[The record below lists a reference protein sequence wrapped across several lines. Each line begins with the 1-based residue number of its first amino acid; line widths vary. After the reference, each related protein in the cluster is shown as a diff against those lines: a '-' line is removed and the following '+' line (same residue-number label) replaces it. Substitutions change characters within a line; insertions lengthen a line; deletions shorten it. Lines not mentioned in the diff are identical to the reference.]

1 MSLKDGIISAP
12 VSIDDVK
19 SVLGESSNDLAT
31 LCKSD
36 NIDKWA
42 EHKPVVYKAN
52 FDSNDGKGN
61 GNYGLSPVIVEGDS
75 SYTNDTTAMS
85 NIIQAI
91 LKGNDDWVYAH
102 PTGGANSP
110 YRLGDFVGYKNKN
123 YPPFYMNYDKEV
135 SVNVQVTPT
144 YMWGITEGE
153 DLLYSKFSLFDNN
166 DLYLWGF
173 YSKYPNFKSFN
184 YFRSDSPIAE
194 GARVGTQITVGLGR
208 KYFVF
213 AMGNAKGN
221 KFLTIPN
228 SYGKA
233 KLTSYPLSAVFY
245 RSFFEED
252 LSLVT
257 ADCKDQISVGY
268 GTYSLYTLLELEEEY
283 GDGLHLILA
292 VNRYRDFYITFYG
305 TPLTNSSYELTDV
318 KLSYE
323 GSDYNLSDLKID
335 QNPAGS
341 LSLIKGK
348 SQYFSFHF
356 KNVFS
361 DYDATTNQPKQLD
374 IQLKIK
380 GNTIINLYG
389 TKLYSIGGKAINEDG
404 FVPYKY
410 NQY

>member
-52 FDSNDGKGN
+52 FDSNNGKGN
-61 GNYGLSPVIVEGDS
+61 GNYGLSPVTVEGNSD
-75 SYTNDTTAMS
+75 YTNDTTAMS

-102 PTGGANSP
+102 PTGGVNSP

-123 YPPFYMNYDKEV
+123 YPPFYMNYGKEV

-153 DLLYSKFSLFDNN
+153 DLLYSKFSLFDKN

-173 YSKYPNFKSFN
+173 YSKYPNFKSFD
-184 YFRSDSPIAE
+184 YFHSDSPIVE

-208 KYFVF
+208 LYFVF
-213 AMGNAKGN
+213 AFGNAKGN

-233 KLTSYPLSAVFY
+233 RLTSYPLSAVFY
-245 RSFFEED
+245 SSFFEED
-252 LSLVT
+252 LSLIT
-257 ADCKDQISVGY
+257 ADSKDQINVGY
-268 GTYSLYTLLELEEEY
+268 GTSSYWTLLDLEQEY
-283 GDGLHLILA
+283 GDGLYPILA
-292 VNRYRDFYITFYG
+292 VNNYRDFHIAFNG
-305 TPLTNSSYELTDV
+305 TPLTSSYYELTDV
-318 KLSYE
+318 KLAYE
-323 GSDYNLSDLKID
+323 GAEYSLSDLKID
-335 QNPAGS
+335 QNSAGS
-341 LSLIKGK
+341 LSFIKGK
-348 SQYFSFHF
+348 LQFFDFHF
-356 KNVFS
+356 NKVFS
-361 DYDATTNQPKQLD
+361 DYDATMNQPKQLD

-389 TKLYSIGGKAINEDG
+389 TKLYSIGGKAIGEDG
-404 FVPYKY
+404 FTIYKY

>member
-1 MSLKDGIISAP
+1 
-12 VSIDDVK
+12 
-19 SVLGESSNDLAT
+19 
-31 LCKSD
+31 
-36 NIDKWA
+36 
-42 EHKPVVYKAN
+42 
-52 FDSNDGKGN
+52 
-61 GNYGLSPVIVEGDS
+61 
-75 SYTNDTTAMS
+75 
-85 NIIQAI
+85 
-91 LKGNDDWVYAH
+91 
-102 PTGGANSP
+102 
-110 YRLGDFVGYKNKN
+110 
-123 YPPFYMNYDKEV
+123 
-135 SVNVQVTPT
+135 
-144 YMWGITEGE
+144 MWGITEGE

-173 YSKYPNFKSFN
+173 YSKDPNFKSFN

-208 KYFVF
+208 QYFVF

-252 LSLVT
+252 LSLIT
-257 ADCKDQISVGY
+257 ADSKDQISVGY
-268 GTYSLYTLLELEEEY
+268 GTYSLYTLLDLEEEY

-323 GSDYNLSDLKID
+323 GSDYNLSDLEID
-335 QNPAGS
+335 KNPAGS